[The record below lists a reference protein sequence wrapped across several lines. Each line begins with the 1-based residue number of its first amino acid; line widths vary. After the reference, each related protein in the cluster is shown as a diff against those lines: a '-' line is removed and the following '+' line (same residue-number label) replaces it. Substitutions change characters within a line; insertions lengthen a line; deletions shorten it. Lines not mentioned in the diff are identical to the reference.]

1 MLDLIVSYLA
11 TSLILIAGLYLFV
24 FWMSYILPR
33 ALLCRERISPTDRGL
48 KKYSFAEGR
57 AIVYQPT
64 TDVSPYISQYILSS
78 VQGEKYIQC
87 KIDETITALKYE
99 VQAFDHRHKLMHTV
113 EIEESE
119 IQKTGY
125 TQLARLN
132 AETSY
137 VNVVLRS
144 VNQTPVRNDHISLQ
158 GWIYIGVFTIAAV
171 VSTLVMSK
179 IVEAQILNY
188 LQLIFPNGFY
198 TPGTAI
204 SGKICFLAGLLYAIF
219 TLLAYYRN
227 QLKAYFSKLFS
238 WLRYQIKSLAT
249 RILR

>member
-1 MLDLIVSYLA
+1 
-11 TSLILIAGLYLFV
+11 
-24 FWMSYILPR
+24 
-33 ALLCRERISPTDRGL
+33 
-48 KKYSFAEGR
+48 
-57 AIVYQPT
+57 
-64 TDVSPYISQYILSS
+64 
-78 VQGEKYIQC
+78 
-87 KIDETITALKYE
+87 
-99 VQAFDHRHKLMHTV
+99 
-113 EIEESE
+113 
-119 IQKTGY
+119 
-125 TQLARLN
+125 
-132 AETSY
+132 
-137 VNVVLRS
+137 
-144 VNQTPVRNDHISLQ
+144 VRNDHISLQ